1 MSEEQKVP
9 EIVAEDEAVESE
21 TGATENPYAGLEE
34 IYAGTDVDVT
44 MIGQVVEATGETAPT
59 PWRVYARVNGDLLV
73 TAIQS
78 SDFLPELPESDW
90 VLIDEGY
97 GDKYHHAQSQY
108 LDKPITDERGVW
120 RYALTETA
128 SGVYGVEE
136 RTQEEMD
143 ADAAARPTQV
153 VENPI
158 EQLQAENTLLRAQL
172 QALSDRGEFVEDCL
186 AEMAMVVYAE

>member
-1 MSEEQKVP
+1 M
-9 EIVAEDEAVESE
+9 
-21 TGATENPYAGLEE
+21 
-34 IYAGTDVDVT
+34 
-44 MIGQVVEATGETAPT
+44 
-59 PWRVYARVNGDLLV
+59 
-73 TAIQS
+73 
-78 SDFLPELPESDW
+78 
-90 VLIDEGY
+90 LIDEGY